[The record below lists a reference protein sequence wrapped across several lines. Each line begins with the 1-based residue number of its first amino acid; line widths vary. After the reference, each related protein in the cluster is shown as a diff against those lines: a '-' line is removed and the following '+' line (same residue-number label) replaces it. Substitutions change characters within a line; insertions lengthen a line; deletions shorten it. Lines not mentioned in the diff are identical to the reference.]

1 MPAKKKPIRDYE
13 MEQSL
18 FAERNEARA
27 ALALSLHALLE
38 ADNALTD
45 YVDRLEK
52 QGGMMG
58 YGRSVIAK
66 VRLAHAAGQLV
77 LGGHRNV

>member
-13 MEQSL
+13 MEESL
-18 FAERNEARA
+18 AAQRDEAFIA
-27 ALALSLHALLE
+27 LHIASHALAE

-66 VRLAHAAGQLV
+66 VKMARVGAQVV
-77 LGGHRNV
+77 LGGQRDV